1 MTFMTLEYDDGREQ
15 EFNSIEEAQSYRD
28 FLVDSLEEETN
39 RSRIHRIEEEIRRME
54 SVLVYAENP
63 ICWEE

>member
-15 EFNSIEEAQSYRD
+15 EFKTIEEAQSYRD

>member
-15 EFNSIEEAQSYRD
+15 EFQTLEEAQSYRD

-39 RSRIHRIEEEIRRME
+39 RSKIHRIEEEIRRME
-54 SVLVYAENP
+54 SMLVYAEDP
-63 ICWEE
+63 IYWEE